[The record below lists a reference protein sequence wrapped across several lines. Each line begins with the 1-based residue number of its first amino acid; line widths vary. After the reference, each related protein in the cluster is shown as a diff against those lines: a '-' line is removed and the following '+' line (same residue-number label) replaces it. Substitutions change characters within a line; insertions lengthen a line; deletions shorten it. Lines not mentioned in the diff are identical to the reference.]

1 MIQSVDGETEGKKA
15 AKGKKAKKGPPA
27 SFKKKLQLKLGAGEG
42 NGDVAEDAKKEE
54 VPPN

>member
-1 MIQSVDGETEGKKA
+1 VIQSTDGDTEGKKA

>member
-1 MIQSVDGETEGKKA
+1 MIQSTDGDTEGKKA
-15 AKGKKAKKGPPA
+15 PKGKKAKKGPPA

>member
-1 MIQSVDGETEGKKA
+1 MIQSAEGEMEGKKA

-42 NGDVAEDAKKEE
+42 NGDVAEEFKKEE
-54 VPPN
+54 EPPN